1 MNKEMKH
8 FIKDLP
14 FEVDMKRIR
23 KLTEDTERDMKRQR
37 KLIRLEERAREM
49 ADRREIV
56 NGEDKNE

>member
-1 MNKEMKH
+1 
-8 FIKDLP
+8 
-14 FEVDMKRIR
+14 MKRIR